1 MMSDFNTRKTERSTT
16 TWLTPPWMLEM
27 LGPFDLDP
35 CAAVGRPWDCATIN
49 YTVEDNGLA
58 LPWGDRVWCNPPY
71 GREAAAFMERMA
83 EHNGPGLALVF
94 MRPDTRWFQDA
105 VLKTARYLFML
116 RGRVRFCHLDGSPAA
131 APNAASCLVAW
142 DRSERRL
149 LRELES
155 GGKGKLAIL

>member
-1 MMSDFNTRKTERSTT
+1 
-16 TWLTPPWMLEM
+16 
-27 LGPFDLDP
+27 
-35 CAAVGRPWDCATIN
+35 
-49 YTVEDNGLA
+49 
-58 LPWGDRVWCNPPY
+58 
-71 GREAAAFMERMA
+71 MERMA